1 MRLFEALPF
10 PRGQTMGPSS
20 DGYAATVGVVGRLFA
35 VYDKDAKSEIL
46 LRVVAAG
53 GNLTLTPGLFV
64 GFDASELLKKTD
76 SIAVH
81 GEIARAIDT
90 EYTGQ
95 SVTAGTLFY
104 VIEQGPA
111 TVLKATGNGTDVS
124 AKEALYVDKDGKI
137 NGTVSSGYVVGYSCA
152 TADENAD
159 SVSAFLGA

>member
-10 PRGQTMGPSS
+10 PRGETMGPSS

-53 GNLTLTPGLFV
+53 ENLTLTPGLFV
-64 GFDASELLKKTD
+64 GFDASELLKKTG
-76 SIAVH
+76 SIDAN

-90 EYTGQ
+90 KYTGQ

-111 TVLKATGNGTDVS
+111 TVLKTTGSSTGVN
-124 AKEALYVDKDGKI
+124 AKEALYVDRDGKI
-137 NGTVSSGYVVGYSCA
+137 NGDVSSGYVVGYSCE
-152 TADENAD
+152 TAGDNAI

>member
-53 GNLTLTPGLFV
+53 DNLTLTPGLFV

-76 SIAVH
+76 SIAAD

-111 TVLKATGNGTDVS
+111 TVVKATGTGVS
-124 AKEALYVDKDGKI
+124 AKKALYVDKDGQI

>member
-35 VYDKDAKSEIL
+35 VYDKDVKSEIL

-76 SIAVH
+76 SIAAT

-90 EYTGQ
+90 KYTGQ

-111 TVLKATGNGTDVS
+111 TVLKATGSSVN
-124 AKEALYVDKDGKI
+124 AKKALYVGTDGKI

-152 TADENAD
+152 AADDSAA